1 MLIQELVVVATLLIV
16 GGAIISIA
24 WRIMTSGGADKKL
37 DALVQEAKA
46 ANPDETPKKKKK

>member
-1 MLIQELVVVATLLIV
+1 MLIQELVVIATLLIV

-37 DALVQEAKA
+37 DALVQQAKD
-46 ANPDETPKKKKK
+46 ANPGEPAKKKKK